1 MLLASRSARVVLS
14 LGGGAALVALYISWR
29 RLTAAAAA
37 KPLILF
43 DVDGTLAVPAQ
54 KAPEQ
59 VLELLATLRARGYLV
74 GIVGAGDFEKQQG
87 QLGGPDLRERLDYCF
102 SENGVHAFCG
112 TRLLHCKSIV
122 DQLGAARW
130 AEFEAG
136 LAALQA
142 SVHDEAEA
150 LLRQACGDPA
160 ATLDARGTFLERR
173 QCTVNVC
180 IIGRTP
186 GLTREQRATFEEL
199 DRSAGLRVRVLGE
212 LLRLFGPE
220 TPYRLMF
227 TIGGQIGIDCA
238 PCGWDKTFCLNFL
251 PLRQFPMIHFFGD
264 KTLPG
269 GGDFELYEHA
279 RTFGHAVGSPEDTIS
294 EVRRLFL

>member
-1 MLLASRSARVVLS
+1 
-14 LGGGAALVALYISWR
+14 
-29 RLTAAAAA
+29 
-37 KPLILF
+37 
-43 DVDGTLAVPAQ
+43 
-54 KAPEQ
+54 
-59 VLELLATLRARGYLV
+59 
-74 GIVGAGDFEKQQG
+74 
-87 QLGGPDLRERLDYCF
+87 
-102 SENGVHAFCG
+102 VHAFRG
-112 TRLLHCKSIV
+112 TQLLHCKSIV

-136 LAALQA
+136 LATLQA
-142 SVHDEAEA
+142 SVHCEAEA
-150 LLRQACGDPA
+150 LLRQACGDAA

-173 QCTVNVC
+173 QCTVNIC

-186 GLTREQRATFEEL
+186 GLTREHRAAFDAA
-199 DRSAGLRVRVLGE
+199 DRAAGLRVRVVAE
-212 LLRLFGPE
+212 LHRRFGPE

-251 PLRQFPMIHFFGD
+251 PERQFPTIHFFGD

-269 GGDFELYEHA
+269 GGDYELYSHA
-279 RTFGHAVGSPEDTIS
+279 RTVGHAVDSPEETIS

>member
-1 MLLASRSARVVLS
+1 MQPHV
-14 LGGGAALVALYISWR
+14 
-29 RLTAAAAA
+29 
-37 KPLILF
+37 
-43 DVDGTLAVPAQ
+43 
-54 KAPEQ
+54 
-59 VLELLATLRARGYLV
+59 
-74 GIVGAGDFEKQQG
+74 
-87 QLGGPDLRERLDYCF
+87 
-102 SENGVHAFCG
+102 
-112 TRLLHCKSIV
+112 TRLQSHV
-122 DQLGAARW
+122 TR
-130 AEFEAG
+130 
-136 LAALQA
+136 LQPH
-142 SVHDEAEA
+142 V
-150 LLRQACGDPA
+150 LRLQPHV
-160 ATLDARGTFLERR
+160 R
-173 QCTVNVC
+173 
-180 IIGRTP
+180 
-186 GLTREQRATFEEL
+186 
-199 DRSAGLRVRVLGE
+199 RVRVLGE